1 MYGDDDDDDDD
12 DYDDD
17 DEYDLSTA
25 RWKWMKETLRSKI
38 SFERSSE
45 TRVHTPHF
53 LNNHFSN
60 DHLLYHMWSNKD
72 LSPCG

>member
-25 RWKWMKETLRSKI
+25 RWKWMKVTLRSKL
-38 SFERSSE
+38 
-45 TRVHTPHF
+45 V
-53 LNNHFSN
+53 L
-60 DHLLYHMWSNKD
+60 KD
-72 LSPCG
+72 LQKLGSTLHTF